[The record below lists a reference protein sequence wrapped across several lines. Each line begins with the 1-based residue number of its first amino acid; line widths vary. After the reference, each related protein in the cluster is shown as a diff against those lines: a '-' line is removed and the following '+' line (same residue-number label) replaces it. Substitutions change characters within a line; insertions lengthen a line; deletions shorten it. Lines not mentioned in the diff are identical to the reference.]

1 MNFVWKTDEEEAGS
15 ILLLIFC
22 PLATRASPIHPV
34 DEFIPL
40 SQVLLRKMR
49 MLGESK
55 VLSFVFGVN
64 QENGEVGWF
73 KDFLV

>member
-22 PLATRASPIHPV
+22 PLATPASPIHPV

-55 VLSFVFGVN
+55 VLSFVFGVH